1 MSDID
6 SMLLLYIS
14 IFFFALHS
22 YGISHCSK
30 VNTAWTSFPSDL
42 FMAKIWENGVL
53 LMTTDFNLRT
63 Y

>member
-14 IFFFALHS
+14 YLS
-22 YGISHCSK
+22 
-30 VNTAWTSFPSDL
+30 SFSRFIHVTLLKNEYHVGLVPFRS
-42 FMAKIWENGVL
+42 FTAKIWENGVL

-63 Y
+63 C